1 MTIHCPLPPKPAGFG
16 EWVWE
21 GLSGGCRAGLTLKR
35 CSQLAAFAIQS
46 VGWDA
51 AAVWL
56 AEDDSVPRCAPLP
69 EPQFGALREGGG
81 TREAGSTVAESL
93 VVLYYRVGT
102 HQIRRR
108 RRAARSL
115 TSQGRAEP
123 LCARITGLNREVSEG
138 KADLW
143 PRSFF
148 FLRGPQGAANGQ
160 DSWGFSKNAQGF
172 GRLDAGSRAGFT
184 SSRPPPPWT
193 SVFRF
198 SLFLYKM
205 CGLEKLGLVDQNWLE
220 RIFPV
225 FCWERWSWVGDN
237 IPSRSRL
244 LSNGVRRFEEPFWYW
259 SVPLLVE
266 PHNFLSRFGSLLV
279 WVAGCHHDVTRWPSY
294 LFVTTSG
301 IGVW

>member
-1 MTIHCPLPPKPAGFG
+1 MVVSLGQQYNIGEKPTLYCTFTLIISCPLPPKPAGFG

-35 CSQLAAFAIQS
+35 CSQLAAFAIQP

-56 AEDDSVPRCAPLP
+56 AEDDGVPRCAPLP

-160 DSWGFSKNAQGF
+160 DSWGFFKNAQGF

-220 RIFPV
+220 RNFSGFLLRTLVVGRRQHSESIEV
-225 FCWERWSWVGDN
+225 ALEWSKEVWWTVLILVGA
-237 IPSRSRL
+237 IACR
-244 LSNGVRRFEEPFWYW
+244 
-259 SVPLLVE
+259 
-266 PHNFLSRFGSLLV
+266 
-279 WVAGCHHDVTRWPSY
+279 AA
-294 LFVTTSG
+294 
-301 IGVW
+301 